1 MKLTHITAIAMAAAA
16 FTACSSS
23 NTPAPVPTAPAAP
36 QGTPAGIIS
45 PKKAIKKA
53 PKNAAGKATQETIR
67 NSTTVKT
74 VETIVS

>member
-1 MKLTHITAIAMAAAA
+1 MKLTHITAIAMAAVAL
-16 FTACSSS
+16 TACSSS
-23 NTPAPVPTAPAAP
+23 NVPTAPAAP

-67 NSTTVKT
+67 NSTTVKA